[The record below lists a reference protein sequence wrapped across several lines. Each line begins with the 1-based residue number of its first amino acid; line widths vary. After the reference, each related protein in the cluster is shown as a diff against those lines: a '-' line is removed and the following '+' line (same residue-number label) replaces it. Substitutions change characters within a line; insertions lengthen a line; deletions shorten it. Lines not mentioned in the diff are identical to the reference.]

1 METTSSAQFPPGT
14 VTIEDLTRNKLILQ
28 PRPSDDPE
36 QPLNWSGARK
46 TINFALVTAYSLMTF
61 VVLDIGTVVWG
72 PMNTQLGISYTIMDY
87 GFAINCA
94 GLALGCIVLVPLAI
108 ICGRRPV
115 YLVSTL
121 GQIAGTVWSART
133 FTAGDLIG
141 SNVVTGVAGAISE
154 SIVQMTVVDLFFVHQ
169 RARMN
174 AIYILAVNTG
184 SFLAPVAAGYCADSQ
199 GWRWIWWWTV
209 IIFGIVFFLM
219 LFGYEETKY
228 TPRVP
233 SLQASSAEQSDVEEV
248 QSKEV
253 SATKGVSSTTAN
265 PGTSDTSEHGD
276 YPRKSIRERYSLLTL
291 TPGGSRPFL
300 GLVWDF
306 AALLQYPAV
315 VYTALMWGSCL
326 TFFSVLLTTL
336 STYMTLPPYNFTTSG
351 IGLMSLPPFIGG
363 LLALFVSASN
373 DWIILKLAER
383 NGGVFEPEMRLWL
396 ALIGVVITPAGLLLF
411 GLSMAEGKPWIIPCI
426 GSALYGF
433 GFSII
438 GDASLTYLQD
448 CYAEVIGD
456 ALVAVTFVRNALAT
470 MVVFALTPWI
480 NSMGLYDM
488 FICAACIAWAM
499 YGLTIPM
506 LIWGRTWR
514 VQTAAR
520 YRRHILRSGIH
531 API

>member
-1 METTSSAQFPPGT
+1 MDTTPAAQFPPGT
-14 VTIEDLTRNKLILQ
+14 VTIEDLERNKLILQ

-36 QPLNWSGARK
+36 QPLNWSRTRK
-46 TINFALVTAYSLMTF
+46 SINFALVCSYALMSF

-87 GFAINCA
+87 SFAANCA
-94 GLALGCIVLVPLAI
+94 GLALGCVLLVPIAI
-108 ICGRRPV
+108 ICGRRPI

-121 GQIAGTVWSART
+121 VQIAGTIWSART
-133 FTAGDLIG
+133 YTARDLIG

-174 AIYILAVNTG
+174 AVYILMVNTG
-184 SFLAPVAAGYCADSQ
+184 TFLAPVAAGYSAVSQ
-199 GWRWIWWWTV
+199 GWRWIWWWAV
-209 IIFGIVFFLM
+209 ILFAIVFILM
-219 LFGYEETKY
+219 VFGYEETKY
-228 TPRVP
+228 TPRV
-233 SLQASSAEQSDVEEV
+233 SSVQVCSAEQSGAEEV
-248 QSKEV
+248 PGKDD
-253 SATKGVSSTTAN
+253 TKGLSRTITT
-265 PGTSDTSEHGD
+265 PGSSDTGERGD
-276 YPRKSIRERYSLLTL
+276 YPKKSIRERYSLLTL
-291 TPGGSRPFL
+291 TPGGSRSFF

-306 AALLQYPAV
+306 VALLQYPAV
-315 VYTALMWGSCL
+315 LYTALMWGSCL

-336 STYMTLPPYNFTTSG
+336 STYFTLPPYNFTTSG

-363 LLALFVSASN
+363 FLALGVSSSN
-373 DWIILKLAER
+373 DWIILQLARR

-396 ALIGVVITPAGLLLF
+396 ALVGVVVTPAGLLLF

-426 GSALYGF
+426 GSAMYGF

-456 ALVAVTFVRNALAT
+456 ALVSVTFVRNALAT

-480 NSMGLYDM
+480 NSMGLYNM
-488 FICAACIAWAM
+488 FICAACLAWAM
-499 YGLTIPM
+499 YSLTIPM

-520 YRRHILRSGIH
+520 YRRHLLRSGNH
-531 API
+531 APV